1 MLVVQ
6 NQDQRAIN
14 YQFGAATGLNQAFPF
29 VLVLDTTLLGIVT
42 LMKFIF
48 LFFPVDFVEIRLAQ
62 ASHTW
67 LGNMNRK
74 CEKKKLYV
82 YTYISK
88 HEQTLLWCNLIFSAF
103 RTSREK
109 LAYLQTTSISRKEAI
124 QSTTLLHD
132 KLIVLLPWVSRSS
145 WIICK

>member
-1 MLVVQ
+1 MVVVQ
-6 NQDQRAIN
+6 YQDQRAIN

-48 LFFPVDFVEIRLAQ
+48 LFFPVDFVQIRLAQ

-74 CEKKKLYV
+74 CEKKINQAVKVGL
-82 YTYISK
+82 
-88 HEQTLLWCNLIFSAF
+88 SANNIHF
-103 RTSREK
+103 KKGSDPVDYASSR
-109 LAYLQTTSISRKEAI
+109 
-124 QSTTLLHD
+124 
-132 KLIVLLPWVSRSS
+132 
-145 WIICK
+145 

>member
-1 MLVVQ
+1 MVVVQ
-6 NQDQRAIN
+6 NQNQRAIN
-14 YQFGAATGLNQAFPF
+14 RQFGAATDLNQAFPF
-29 VLVLDTTLLGIVT
+29 VFVSPRYNTTWHCNIN
-42 LMKFIF
+42 KIYF
-48 LFFPVDFVEIRLAQ
+48 LIFFPVDFVQIRWAQ

-74 CEKKKLYV
+74 CEEKKLYV

-109 LAYLQTTSISRKEAI
+109 LAYL
-124 QSTTLLHD
+124 
-132 KLIVLLPWVSRSS
+132 
-145 WIICK
+145 